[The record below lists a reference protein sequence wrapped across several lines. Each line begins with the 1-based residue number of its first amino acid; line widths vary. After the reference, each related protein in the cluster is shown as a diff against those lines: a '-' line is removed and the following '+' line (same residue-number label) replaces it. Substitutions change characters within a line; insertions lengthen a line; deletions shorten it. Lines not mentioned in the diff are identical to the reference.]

1 MKLSCYTDYMEED
14 NRIGDSGSS
23 SWLVTAK
30 VMPPKHHITL
40 AERKP
45 ALDILLRNQERSLT
59 IMEATGGFGKTT
71 LLSLWRIKLLDM
83 GHTVAWVTLDAEDTA
98 NTLITY
104 FTYAFQ
110 TAGLNM
116 DEPDLL
122 LDSGSERLDPL
133 HQLNILIN
141 LLQNVDKKIVLML
154 DDVDRMIDQEAL
166 QILNMMIRHAPDNLH
181 IAIAYRHNPGIALS
195 NLLLDGT
202 AIRLTAFDLRFS
214 YDEIGELFEGR
225 LSKRDMETIHERSE
239 GWPVALR
246 LMKREIDNNWD
257 YIDKI
262 QHFSGGRGLVS
273 EYFNEQLFLRLTE
286 EEKTFLLDISILEWL
301 EAPLIDAVRETSN
314 ASYIL
319 NEILHLEG
327 IIVPLEGKGDTY
339 RLHALFR
346 DFLIDLYKAKKPE
359 RFINLHRK
367 AAYALAKRNR
377 LLTALRHAT
386 LAGDKILIGEILEQ
400 AGGIKLWV
408 REGMTR
414 IIPANQMIDDEIIS
428 YFPRLG
434 LLRCIVLIKTGHIK
448 AAQALYNHIKKETSG
463 FQRDRIG
470 GNDSSLYMDHT
481 VIRSMLAAYA
491 GLPLSSELI
500 SLVSNEINN
509 TEDVE
514 SSMIGFYNNMLCLA
528 KYQRADF
535 SEAWYHGQESA
546 SYYEK
551 IGSEYGNIFIDF
563 HFGAIAMAQGKAS
576 EASGYIS
583 RASRN
588 AHRFFPTDKEPRLIG
603 EILTA
608 ELKLE
613 KNDTK
618 GLSRKFEDITQRL
631 YESEA
636 WFDIYAVAYSVA
648 VEIIKEQGIKDIG
661 EFLKNAIE
669 CAEEKGLSKLI
680 SFLVALQVHI
690 LIIDG
695 QKEKAQLLYGKSDIP
710 KTIDEI
716 FNLENNSWREVEIY
730 SFCFILIKMTTSSF
744 DEARTVLSR
753 FLAFSEKNNLI
764 RSLIRCLVLA
774 ARLEDSANDKA
785 LAYYHLEKAL
795 KQSLQNDYI
804 RPFIRGGEQIK
815 NLLMGFKN
823 IESKDKELI
832 LQADKIISH
841 FQLAQ
846 NSDMSKILFSQK
858 EIEILQGLNQG
869 LQDKMI
875 ALNLGVTPHAVR
887 YHLKKIYVK
896 TKAKNRIQAV
906 NRAKELCVIKNSI

>member
-1 MKLSCYTDYMEED
+1 MKSPCYTDYMDENNQIED
-14 NRIGDSGSS
+14 SVSS
-23 SWLVTAK
+23 SWLVMAK
-30 VMPPKHHITL
+30 VMPPRNHITL
-40 AERKP
+40 AARKS
-45 ALDILLRNQERSLT
+45 ALDILLRNQERSIT

-83 GHTVAWVTLDAEDTA
+83 GHSVAWITLDAEDTA
-98 NTLITY
+98 NTLVTY
-104 FTYAFQ
+104 FAYAFQ
-110 TAGLNM
+110 AAGLNM
-116 DEPDLL
+116 DQSNLL
-122 LDSGSERLDPL
+122 SDSDAALLDPL
-133 HQLNILIN
+133 HQLNIL
-141 LLQNVDKKIVLML
+141 LSFLQDIDKKIVLML
-154 DDVDRMIDQEAL
+154 DDVDRIVDPEAL
-166 QILNMMIRHAPDNLH
+166 KILNMMIRHAPGNLH

-214 YDEIGELFEGR
+214 YDEIGDFFDGR
-225 LSKRDMETIHERSE
+225 LSKRDMETLHERSE

-246 LMKREIDNNWD
+246 LMKREIDDNWD
-257 YIDKI
+257 NLDKI

-301 EAPLIDAVRETSN
+301 EAPLIDAVRETTN

-346 DFLIDLYKAKKPE
+346 DFLIDLYKAKKPD
-359 RFINLHRK
+359 RFITLHRR
-367 AAYALAKRNR
+367 AAHVLAKGNR
-377 LLTALRHAT
+377 LLTALRHAE
-386 LAGDKILIGEILEQ
+386 LAKDKILIGEILEQ

-414 IIPANQMIDDEIIS
+414 IIPANQLIDDEIIS

-448 AAQALYNHIKKETSG
+448 SAQALYNHIEKETSG
-463 FQRDRIG
+463 FQKDRIG
-470 GNDSSLYMDHT
+470 GDDSSLYMDHT

-509 TEDVE
+509 IEDVE
-514 SSMIGFYNNMLCLA
+514 SSVIGFYNNMLCLA
-528 KYQRADF
+528 KYQRAEF
-535 SEAWYHGQESA
+535 VEAWFHGQEA
-546 SYYEK
+546 TNYYEK
-551 IGSEYGNIFIDF
+551 IGSVYGKIFIDF
-563 HFGAIAMAQGKAS
+563 HFGAIAMAQGKAAD
-576 EASGYIS
+576 ASGYIS

-613 KNDTK
+613 KNDIK
-618 GLSRKFEDITQRL
+618 KLNGKFQDITKRL

-648 VEIIKEQGIKDIG
+648 VEIIKEQGVKDTE
-661 EFLKNAIE
+661 EFLRDAIE
-669 CAEEKGLSKLI
+669 RAEEKGLLKLI
-680 SFLVALQVHI
+680 SFLVALQVQI
-690 LIIDG
+690 LITDG
-695 QKEKAQLLYGKSDIP
+695 QKEKAQLLYDKSDIP

-716 FNLENNSWREVEIY
+716 FNLENNSWREVEVY
-730 SFCFILIKMTTSSF
+730 SFCFIMIKMTASAF
-744 DEARTVLSR
+744 DDARTVLSR

-764 RSLIRCLVLA
+764 RSLIRCLVFA
-774 ARLEDSANDKA
+774 ARLEENANDKA
-785 LAYYHLEKAL
+785 LAYSHLGKAL

-815 NLLMGFKN
+815 NLLTGFGN
-823 IESKDKELI
+823 IESNDKELI
-832 LQADKIISH
+832 LQAHKVIPH

-846 NSDMSKILFSQK
+846 NSDMSKILFSEK
-858 EIEILQGLNQG
+858 EIAILQGLNQG

-887 YHLKKIYVK
+887 YHLKKIYAK
-896 TKAKNRIQAV
+896 TNAANRIQAV
-906 NRAKELCVIKNSI
+906 NRAKELCVIKNNI